1 MTDEK
6 KQEFTRRITQANKS
20 ELVVILYDIFFYY
33 VDEAKNVYEK
43 GDKIAFR
50 QQLGYAHDTLNELIA
65 SLNMETELAQ
75 AIFQVYLFVS
85 GKLGEAKGMAKPEP
99 LEDPVRLMIKLYE
112 TYKADVKNDTSEAVM
127 GNAQTVYA
135 GLTYGK
141 TDLTESFQ
149 TADPNRGFFA

>member
-33 VDEAKNVYEK
+33 IDEARAVYQVNDK
-43 GDKIAFR
+43 GAFR
-50 QQLGYAHDTLNELIA
+50 KQLGYAHDVLNELIA
-65 SLNMETELAQ
+65 SLQMETELAQ

-85 GKLGEAKGMAKPEP
+85 GRIGEAKGKAKPEP
-99 LEDPVRLMIKLYE
+99 LEDAVRLMKKLYE
-112 TYKADVKNDTSEAVM
+112 AYKADAKNDISDPVM